1 MAESGN
7 DRKKAI
13 REIILDLHRG
23 LTVEEARDRFEQE
36 VGEIS
41 STEIASI
48 EQSLIDEG
56 MSPDEI
62 KKFCNVH
69 ALIFQAALERNAA
82 REESPAHPVHLFKLE
97 NREIEKITGALQK
110 VGEAA
115 GAGPAVAVRE
125 IRALL
130 TKLAEIELHYTRK
143 EQLLFPYL
151 EKAGFMGPSK
161 VMWGKDNE
169 IRDLYKQTLS
179 AVETVATREQLD
191 AFISGTLNPL
201 VEEIEGMIFKEENI
215 LFPTSLEKLNTDA
228 WVEILKESDEVGY
241 AFIEKPAE
249 TESLIRELKHAVAEE
264 PGWKDERAVFP
275 TGRLSLQELMHI
287 LNILPVELTF
297 VGPDDTVRY
306 FTDSANRIF
315 VRTRSVIGRKVQNCH
330 PPQSVDLVEKILV
343 SFKEGA
349 RDRAEFW
356 LNFKGRLIYIEFL
369 AVRDRSGN
377 YLGTL
382 EVAQD
387 ITGHKTR
394 EGEQRLLDQNDRP
407 S

>member
-1 MAESGN
+1 MAEGKN
-7 DRKKAI
+7 DRKEAI
-13 REIILDLHRG
+13 REIILGLHRG
-23 LTVEEARDRFEQE
+23 LTVEEARDRFERE

-56 MSPDEI
+56 MPPDEI

-69 ALIFQAALERNAA
+69 ALLFQAALERNTA

-110 VGEAA
+110 VGKAA
-115 GAGPAVAVRE
+115 GIDPAETAHE

-130 TKLAEIELHYTRK
+130 MELAKIELHYTRK

-169 IRDLYKQTLS
+169 IRDLYKQSLS
-179 AVETVATREQLD
+179 AIEAVATEEQLD
-191 AFISGTLNPL
+191 AYLGGTLNPL
-201 VEEIEGMIFKEENI
+201 IEEIEGMIFKEENI
-215 LFPTSLEKLNTDA
+215 LFPTSLEKLTGDT
-228 WVEILKESDEVGY
+228 WVEILKESDEIGY
-241 AFIEKPAE
+241 AFIEKPAK

-264 PGWKDERAVFP
+264 PGWKEERAVFP
-275 TGRLSLQELMHI
+275 TGSLSLKELMHI

-306 FTDSANRIF
+306 FNDSESRIF

-330 PPQSVDLVEKILV
+330 PPQSVDQVEKILA
-343 SFKEGA
+343 SFKEGT
-349 RDRAEFW
+349 RDQADFW

-369 AVRDRSGN
+369 AVRDRTGN

-387 ITGHKTR
+387 ITDHNAR
-394 EGEQRLLDQNDRP
+394 EGERRLLD
-407 S
+407 